1 MEVIYKASETQA
13 YKIGTTSLEFEHPF
27 VFSLEDRLN
36 ELEDLFSIMNKKIS
50 IDKIDAYKKVQK
62 TLKLTGHELILAMN
76 PDDRNRIMSRIV
88 SEVQGLVSSEE
99 DAKYIHF
106 YLKQKT
112 FLSSLSSPAVCTKT
126 LNSIANDIEHEAT
139 SLRVKDFG
147 KDVLKTKYKMSGTT
161 TGRLTVTEGPNI
173 LTLPSVIRS
182 SMKSRYEM
190 GKILQLD
197 LISAEPYMA
206 LLYTGQV
213 PPDDIYQH
221 VAEVILN
228 NKVTRKQAKLV
239 TLSALYGQS
248 SRNLSKSLPNSINA
262 RDVIE
267 NTKRYFRVQELKEG
281 LKTDLRN
288 KNFRNVLG
296 RPVKIDLDREDLLI
310 SYFLQSSVA
319 ECSIVAFDNFVKDT
333 NLEVVPYY
341 VIHDALIFDADK
353 EASEELLSKGNI
365 EVTAG
370 KWKFRAKVTLVSD
383 I

>member
-161 TGRLTVTEGPNI
+161 TGRL
-173 LTLPSVIRS
+173 
-182 SMKSRYEM
+182 
-190 GKILQLD
+190 
-197 LISAEPYMA
+197 
-206 LLYTGQV
+206 
-213 PPDDIYQH
+213 
-221 VAEVILN
+221 
-228 NKVTRKQAKLV
+228 
-239 TLSALYGQS
+239 
-248 SRNLSKSLPNSINA
+248 
-262 RDVIE
+262 
-267 NTKRYFRVQELKEG
+267 
-281 LKTDLRN
+281 
-288 KNFRNVLG
+288 
-296 RPVKIDLDREDLLI
+296 
-310 SYFLQSSVA
+310 
-319 ECSIVAFDNFVKDT
+319 
-333 NLEVVPYY
+333 
-341 VIHDALIFDADK
+341 
-353 EASEELLSKGNI
+353 
-365 EVTAG
+365 
-370 KWKFRAKVTLVSD
+370 
-383 I
+383 